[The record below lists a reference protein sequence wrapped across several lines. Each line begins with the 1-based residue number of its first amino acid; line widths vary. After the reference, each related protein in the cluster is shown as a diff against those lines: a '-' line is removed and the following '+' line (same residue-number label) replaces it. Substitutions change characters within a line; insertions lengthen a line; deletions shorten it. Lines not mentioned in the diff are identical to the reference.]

1 MGQRTISRRLSYV
14 QLPQATSRK
23 RSGTVVG
30 GSSANPPISAGGASP
45 HSRIQNESGGMSGF
59 GNAAAD
65 TSPNPPFGYSHGQP
79 TVAFSSPPETCLPSS
94 EETSAYLLEF
104 ERGSVLAAAAR
115 IEKGDFAVG
124 WTRSKDGGVGATPPP
139 EVVY

>member
-1 MGQRTISRRLSYV
+1 M
-14 QLPQATSRK
+14 RK

-30 GSSANPPISAGGASP
+30 GSSTNPPISAGGASP

-65 TSPNPPFGYSHGQP
+65 TSSPKPPFGHNLGQP
-79 TVAFSSPPETCLPSS
+79 TAAFSSPPEACLPSA
-94 EETSAYLLEF
+94 EENSAYLLAF

-115 IEKGDFAVG
+115 IEKGDFAIG
-124 WTRSKDGGVGATPPP
+124 RTSKDGGVRATPSP
-139 EVVY
+139 EDVY